1 MKRIIAVVN
10 RKGGV
15 GKTTTAVNLA
25 ATAAA
30 AGKRTLLIDFDP
42 QGNATTAFGIPK
54 ESGLA
59 TIYDVITG
67 QRTIR
72 DAVCQI
78 ITPGHLDVIPS
89 TADLSGAEVEL
100 VTTRNREFR
109 LRERL
114 KPFEQDY
121 DWILIDC
128 PPSLGL
134 LTVNALAAAHAA
146 LIPLQCEFYAMEGL
160 SQVLKTIEI
169 IKKNINKPLEVD
181 GILLTM
187 HEGDNPRNLEIER
200 EVREHLKG
208 MAFQV
213 VIPRDPILNAAPRF
227 GRPAV
232 WYHPWSPGSLA
243 YQNLTL
249 EIIHKDLH
257 A

>member
-1 MKRIIAVVN
+1 MTQTMAIVN

-25 ATAAA
+25 AAVASL
-30 AGKRTLLIDFDP
+30 GKRTLLIDFDP

-54 ESGLA
+54 EPGLR

-67 QRTIR
+67 HHSLKESTYRILGAGQ
-72 DAVCQI
+72 
-78 ITPGHLDVIPS
+78 LDVIPS

-100 VTTRNREFR
+100 VNTRNREFR
-109 LRERL
+109 LRDRL
-114 KPFEQDY
+114 KPFEQEY

-134 LTVNALAAAHAA
+134 LTVNALAAAQWAF
-146 LIPLQCEFYAMEGL
+146 IPLQCEFYALEGL

-169 IKKNINKPLEVD
+169 IKKNIHRSLEVM

-187 HEGDNPRNLEIER
+187 YESDNPINSEIER
-200 EVREHLKG
+200 EVRGHLE
-208 MAFQV
+208 ALTFQG
-213 VIPRDPILNAAPRF
+213 VIPRDPLLGSAPSF
-227 GRPAV
+227 GRPGI
-232 WYHPWSPGSLA
+232 WFHPWSPGALA

-249 EIIHKDLH
+249 ELIGKER